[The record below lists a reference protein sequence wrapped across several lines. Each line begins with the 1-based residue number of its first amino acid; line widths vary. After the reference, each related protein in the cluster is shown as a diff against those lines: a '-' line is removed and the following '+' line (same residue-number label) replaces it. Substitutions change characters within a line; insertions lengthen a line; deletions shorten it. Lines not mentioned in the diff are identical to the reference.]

1 MESLPE
7 AAAEFIK
14 AVGSGHIF
22 AFHGD
27 MGVGKTTFIAEVC
40 RTLGVED
47 DSVSPTFSIVNEY
60 YSPERSETIYHF
72 DCYRLDSVG
81 DALEIGAE
89 DYLFSGS
96 RCFIEWPEVME
107 SLLPAETIDVY
118 MSADPVTGERSL
130 KFDV

>member
-7 AAAEFIK
+7 AAAEFVK
-14 AVGSGHIF
+14 AVGSGRIF
-22 AFHGD
+22 AFHGG

-72 DCYRLDSVG
+72 DCYRLDSVV

-107 SLLPAETIDVY
+107 ALLPAGTIDVY
-118 MSADPVTGERSL
+118 MSADPVTGERLL
-130 KFDV
+130 KFDI